1 MFDLFP
7 QQNFCD
13 LLKSTAFLRGARRG
27 GKVST
32 LAAIK
37 ALENA
42 RVWQPVTFAQ
52 AIDQVRPGAI
62 WVDAHDSVHI
72 EGGAATLAAIVDTY
86 LELTGE
92 PVREV
97 L

>member
-13 LLKSTAFLRGARRG
+13 LLKSTAFLNSARRG
-27 GKVST
+27 GKVT
-32 LAAIK
+32 ILRAIK
-37 ALENA
+37 SLENA
-42 RVWQPVTFAQ
+42 RVWQPPVFAQ
-52 AIDQVRPGAI
+52 AIDQVQPGAI
-62 WVDAHDSVHI
+62 WVDNHGSVHI